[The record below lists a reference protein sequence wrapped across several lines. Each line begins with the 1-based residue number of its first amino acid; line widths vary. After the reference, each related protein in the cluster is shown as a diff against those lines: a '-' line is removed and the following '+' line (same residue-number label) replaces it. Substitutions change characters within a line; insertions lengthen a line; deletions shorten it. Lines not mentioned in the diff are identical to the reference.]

1 MQYPKYLLLAAAA
14 ILVIAGCTRQA
25 APAADE
31 SVNGNAET
39 DNGAVMEKKND
50 DSGAPAANA
59 NEDAALQADLEA
71 VGTTDLDT
79 ELNDIDQE
87 LNQQ

>member
-1 MQYPKYLLLAAAA
+1 MQYSKYLLLAAAA
-14 ILVIAGCTRQA
+14 TLVIAGCTRQA

-31 SVNGNAET
+31 SANGNTET

-59 NEDAALQADLEA
+59 DEDAAIQADLEA
-71 VGTTDLDT
+71 VGTADLDT
-79 ELNDIDQE
+79 ELGDIEQE
-87 LNQQ
+87 LNAQ